1 MLASGWP
8 GLDMDKIPAPED
20 VAKAIVP
27 LCLPNCM
34 ETGRLYNY
42 RDGKFLDFRAPA

>member
-8 GLDMDKIPAPED
+8 GLDMSEIPPPED

-27 LCLPNCM
+27 LCLPECT
-34 ETGRLYNY
+34 ETGRVYLY
-42 RDGKFLDFRAPA
+42 REGKFLDFRSPA